1 MERRSGIW
9 LVIRKIKQIMPPGY
23 ALAKEFS
30 RNQLDEQKR
39 LCEIKIMQ
47 LYRSNT
53 F

>member
-1 MERRSGIW
+1 MERRSGIR
-9 LVIRKIKQIMPPGY
+9 LVIRKIKQIMPLGH

-30 RNQLDEQKR
+30 WNQLDEQKR